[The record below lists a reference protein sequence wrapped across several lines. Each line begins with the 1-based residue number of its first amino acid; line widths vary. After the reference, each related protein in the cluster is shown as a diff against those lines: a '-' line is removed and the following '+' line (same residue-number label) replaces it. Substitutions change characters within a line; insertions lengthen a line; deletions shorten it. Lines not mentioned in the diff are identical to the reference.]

1 MACNAF
7 VLHKAENNLRS
18 LVTATSLFISI
29 ITILE
34 MWKQTKEKILNT
46 LSISSLI
53 QQLTW
58 EFKKLPFSY
67 VK

>member
-1 MACNAF
+1 MF
-7 VLHKAENNLRS
+7 VLRNAENNLKS

-34 MWKQTKEKILNT
+34 MWKQTKEKILIT
-46 LSISSLI
+46 LPISSLI

-58 EFKKLPFSY
+58 VFKKLHFPY

>member
-1 MACNAF
+1 MF
-7 VLHKAENNLRS
+7 VLRNAENNLKS

-34 MWKQTKEKILNT
+34 MWKQTKEKILIT
-46 LSISSLI
+46 LPISSLI

-58 EFKKLPFSY
+58 GFKTIRFPY

>member
-18 LVTATSLFISI
+18 LLTATSLFISI

-58 EFKKLPFSY
+58 GFKKLPFSY